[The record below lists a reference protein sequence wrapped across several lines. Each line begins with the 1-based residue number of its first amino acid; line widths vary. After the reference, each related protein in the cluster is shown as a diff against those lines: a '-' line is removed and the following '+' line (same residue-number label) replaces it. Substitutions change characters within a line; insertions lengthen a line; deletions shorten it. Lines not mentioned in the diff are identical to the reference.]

1 MSEPPSS
8 NFKKISR
15 VGISLGSGLVL
26 GILAVVS
33 YQYFES
39 LSNRADHDFAQND
52 IQQDLSLNGDY
63 DSSETPVVV
72 KKFEEIFNQRSTS
85 EQYKTLYNILSRTT
99 EHELKEWWIQSK
111 KIERTSQREIAQQV
125 IIQNLTKINPQV
137 ALRYL
142 HEASLLQKD
151 ALSRTIF
158 REWAALN
165 LDAAI
170 EAAAKLVGARRNVA
184 LEAILETRDDLAE
197 DKRRAIAIQLKR
209 IDTYDK
215 LKSKTKVLH
224 SIANPSESWNTLLKD
239 NVDNSRQM
247 RTLAIVAESWREL
260 IGYEVLSKIYHSG
273 IEEDE
278 IKQLLTAVIPQMDLV
293 QAMEYAHGVSEENER
308 FFLSRIIVE
317 EWATTDPLSALAG
330 VSSFKPTSLYF
341 DLEEAIAVG
350 WAKNKPSELIQSIEL
365 LSEGSRVWPLEVA
378 FAYLTRE
385 DPLGAINSLR
395 SMEDSVGNTS
405 TILHRIIEQ
414 WGMLHPEAATNW
426 LLNDFDQ
433 EDPFLLHSLL
443 EETLPSLALQD
454 PKEAFEIALQQP
466 TPAHALAFPLH
477 LRVIWHLTRHSNVE
491 QAISLLPRVR
501 EDSKASAY
509 ESVASAL
516 VDKGQAL
523 EALEMGSDLNPQ
535 QQQRYYGLVF
545 QQWAWT
551 NPTDL
556 YEALEDLPSNDA
568 QSLQSFAALE
578 LLTRRF
584 SRDQVLTDDQLERA
598 RSFLNSEHREGLEA
612 IEMFEN

>member
-1 MSEPPSS
+1 M
-8 NFKKISR
+8 
-15 VGISLGSGLVL
+15 
-26 GILAVVS
+26 
-33 YQYFES
+33 
-39 LSNRADHDFAQND
+39 
-52 IQQDLSLNGDY
+52 
-63 DSSETPVVV
+63 
-72 KKFEEIFNQRSTS
+72 
-85 EQYKTLYNILSRTT
+85 
-99 EHELKEWWIQSK
+99 
-111 KIERTSQREIAQQV
+111 
-125 IIQNLTKINPQV
+125 
-137 ALRYL
+137 
-142 HEASLLQKD
+142 
-151 ALSRTIF
+151 
-158 REWAALN
+158 
-165 LDAAI
+165 
-170 EAAAKLVGARRNVA
+170 
-184 LEAILETRDDLAE
+184 
-197 DKRRAIAIQLKR
+197 
-209 IDTYDK
+209 
-215 LKSKTKVLH
+215 
-224 SIANPSESWNTLLKD
+224 
-239 NVDNSRQM
+239 
-247 RTLAIVAESWREL
+247 
-260 IGYEVLSKIYHSG
+260 
-273 IEEDE
+273 
-278 IKQLLTAVIPQMDLV
+278 
-293 QAMEYAHGVSEENER
+293 
-308 FFLSRIIVE
+308 
-317 EWATTDPLSALAG
+317 
-330 VSSFKPTSLYF
+330 
-341 DLEEAIAVG
+341 
-350 WAKNKPSELIQSIEL
+350 
-365 LSEGSRVWPLEVA
+365 WPLEVA